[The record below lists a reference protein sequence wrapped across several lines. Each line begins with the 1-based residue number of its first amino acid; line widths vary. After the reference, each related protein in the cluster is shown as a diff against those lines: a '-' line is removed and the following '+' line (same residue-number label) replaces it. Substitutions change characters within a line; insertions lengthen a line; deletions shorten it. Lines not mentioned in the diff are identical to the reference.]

1 MRPGS
6 VEAAGR
12 VCEQGIDLAGLRGE
26 ISPHHRLAAA
36 WALGAAGYAG
46 GLLLSTA
53 ADLPSGP
60 MIVWVLVSVA
70 VVVEILM
77 RIRNP
82 ASVRLATVKEHRAH
96 QKL

>member
-1 MRPGS
+1 MG
-6 VEAAGR
+6 
-12 VCEQGIDLAGLRGE
+12 
-26 ISPHHRLAAA
+26 HHRLAAA